1 MVKIK
6 YKKLAIAIKRTFTL
20 LLIASAYFLLTNCSA
35 NGTEDKKPGIPVIV
49 TTTGM
54 IADAVKNIVKDSA
67 QVISL
72 MGPGVDPHLYKAT
85 QGDLGRLTNADF
97 IFYNGLHLEGK
108 MGDVL
113 EKLSRQKKVVAVA
126 EYIEKDRLIKNAT
139 FQGSYDP
146 HVWFDVTLWKE
157 VVNKINQTLMAA
169 DTSRSEYYAAN
180 ASAYLN
186 RLDSLHLAV
195 SQEISSIPESQRVL
209 ITAHDAFSYFGRAY
223 NIEVK
228 GLQGI
233 STVAEYGLR
242 DVSDLVNFIIEHK
255 IKSVFVE
262 TSVSE
267 RSIKAVVAGVNEKG
281 HKINIGGSL
290 YSDAMGPERTDEGTY
305 IGMVGAN
312 VATIVKGLK

>member
-1 MVKIK
+1 MKLKKVYDCFRNKLFIFNIILFISILSSCAPEESK
-6 YKKLAIAIKRTFTL
+6 YNTSERFT
-20 LLIASAYFLLTNCSA
+20 
-35 NGTEDKKPGIPVIV
+35 IV

-67 QVISL
+67 EVIAL
-72 MGPGVDPHLYKAT
+72 MGSGVDPHLYKAT
-85 QGDLGRLTNADF
+85 QGDLDRLMNADI

-113 EKLSRQKKVVAVA
+113 EKLARQKNVVAVA
-126 EYIEKDRLIKNAT
+126 NKIEENRLIKNAS
-139 FQGSYDP
+139 FQGSFDP
-146 HVWFDVTLWKE
+146 HVWFDVSLWKE
-157 VVNKINQTLMAA
+157 VVNNINQTLILA
-169 DTSRSEYYAAN
+169 DTVRAEFYAAN
-180 ASAYLN
+180 ASEYLN

-195 SQEISSIPESQRVL
+195 YQEIRTIPEPQRVL
-209 ITAHDAFSYFGRAY
+209 ITAHDAFSYFGNAY

-242 DVSDLVNFIIEHK
+242 DVSNLVDFIIKNK

-267 RSIKAVVAGVNEKG
+267 RSIKAVVAGVNERGYKV
-281 HKINIGGSL
+281 NIGGSL
-290 YSDAMGPERTDEGTY
+290 YSDAMGAENTPEGTY
-305 IGMVGAN
+305 IGMVDAN
-312 VATIVKGLK
+312 VRTIVNGLK